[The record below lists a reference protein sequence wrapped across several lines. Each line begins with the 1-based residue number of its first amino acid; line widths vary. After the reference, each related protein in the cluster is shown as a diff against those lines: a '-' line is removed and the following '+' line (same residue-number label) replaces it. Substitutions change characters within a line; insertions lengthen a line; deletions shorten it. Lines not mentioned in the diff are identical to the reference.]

1 MSWTWN
7 YALIYDFWSLYLGM
21 VFAIWSLLSHRLA
34 REEELIAA
42 RNKAEE
48 LDRENVEI
56 ATKLAKKEQELDL
69 RTQEKVRQLCDS
81 EIKVSWLGVDWIHL
95 DHDRDQWQHLV
106 KVVIKHGVP
115 GIAGSSFTT

>member
-1 MSWTWN
+1 
-7 YALIYDFWSLYLGM
+7 LSL
-21 VFAIWSLLSHRLA
+21 RLA

-69 RTQEKVRQLCDS
+69 RTQEKVSQLHNT
-81 EIKVSWLGVDWIHL
+81 EIYLGN
-95 DHDRDQWQHLV
+95 DRDQWQPLV

-115 GIAGSSFTT
+115 SLPKWLLLASQDRFCLLELLIRTRTFITNFCFYSFL

>member
-1 MSWTWN
+1 MT
-7 YALIYDFWSLYLGM
+7 LG
-21 VFAIWSLLSHRLA
+21 VFVWAFCLLSALYCLRLA

-69 RTQEKVRQLCDS
+69 RTQEKV
-81 EIKVSWLGVDWIHL
+81 
-95 DHDRDQWQHLV
+95 
-106 KVVIKHGVP
+106 
-115 GIAGSSFTT
+115 

>member
-1 MSWTWN
+1 M
-7 YALIYDFWSLYLGM
+7 GM
-21 VFAIWSLLSHRLA
+21 LFAICSLLSHRLA

-69 RTQEKVRQLCDS
+69 RTQEKVLQLCNS
-81 EIKVSWLGVDWIHL
+81 EVKVSWLGVDWIHL
-95 DHDRDQWQHLV
+95 GDVSCSGQQVVSSLV
-106 KVVIKHGVP
+106 AGVV
-115 GIAGSSFTT
+115 SCFCSTF